1 MVQDN
6 FKNIRVVEE
15 IYPAIIRGQD
25 SKPSR
30 RGCQV
35 TRVNFHLFDGLRGA
49 VVSNIFDNYFK
60 VESFFFG
67 LGEIFF
73 GELRA
78 VRGQMKNQRD
88 GFNLSFNRSRTRSTS
103 TVLPNAR
110 LGYMSHDNVFGF
122 HTKKLQRFSMKQ
134 A

>member
-1 MVQDN
+1 LQRSLVQDN

-67 LGEIFF
+67 LGEVFF
-73 GELRA
+73 
-78 VRGQMKNQRD
+78 RGVAGGPGSDEK
-88 GFNLSFNRSRTRSTS
+88 
-103 TVLPNAR
+103 PAR
-110 LGYMSHDNVFGF
+110 LFQLEFQQLTHAFHFRRVAERPFGV
-122 HTKKLQRFSMKQ
+122 HVPR
-134 A
+134 